1 MGGQRR
7 GRFSA
12 EHLPVREGA
21 NLPERLQEA
30 LDAGDRREWHL
41 VGVSDVPDDGL
52 ILFRDTAGPSF
63 GRSGFASS

>member
-1 MGGQRR
+1 MEGQRR
-7 GRFSA
+7 GRFFA

-21 NLPERLQEA
+21 NLLERIQEA

-52 ILFRDTAGPSF
+52 ILFWDTTKPSF